1 METGIKQEMTNDL
14 ATTLIE
20 HAKQHYFGNIPP
32 VNQLSCQVDMLAD
45 IVGVLQETTHGQ
57 FSLFTRI
64 VAHYAATSTD
74 TDKDQ
79 VIAQLTNRGGLCA
92 LLECVEA
99 DSGTIGIWAHLL
111 KVLQSYIQQ

>member
-1 METGIKQEMTNDL
+1 METGIKQEMVNDL
-14 ATTLIE
+14 AATLIE
-20 HAKQHYFGNIPP
+20 HAKQHYFGNIQPS
-32 VNQLSCQVDMLAD
+32 NQLACLVDMLAGL
-45 IVGVLQETTHGQ
+45 VGALQETTHGQ
-57 FSLFTRI
+57 FSLLTRI

-74 TDKDQ
+74 ADKDQ

-99 DSGTIGIWAHLL
+99 DSDTIGIWAHLL